1 MDEFSAVWTA
11 LVQGT
16 IIEDTLNPRVW
27 KLQGEIPW
35 IGTVKR
41 FYNRECYD
49 KITENI
55 FSNELTHVLI
65 IGTPGIGK
73 TMYLQCILA
82 HLARLARSVRRDP
95 PSIHYQRRYAGAVQ
109 TLSFLPN
116 GSVVDV
122 TGVKHEIDPDY
133 LLSDSVDLD
142 PPYGKVLNLEVA
154 SDKPT
159 NYNNFQKRIGEPGDR
174 KKGEEIVMP
183 LFSFEELLCIKPTTV
198 DNKAALFL
206 YDIFGGSAR
215 NFLCTSDLNSA
226 ILPAVEDAMGLIFPD
241 IAADPS
247 LSELIAKV
255 SRHMS
260 AKLLTD
266 GTQDPTG
273 PSTVNS
279 MMRHRLPDRNMIWAS
294 RFMEFLAAAIIDDKA
309 SDIYG
314 ALKQIIGASGT
325 GCLFEALGH
334 RKLLTSRREFLL
346 KPLLSSI
353 PSERPTFEEASFSLP
368 VNRFRVIAD
377 IKNLPIGTYGL
388 PMDGN
393 FPFLDGIIQPDT
405 FIQYTVSLKHKGAV
419 DRLDAMREQ
428 LKEKD
433 RNKHRV
439 VFVVPHNN
447 VRTFKFQSNLATIS
461 QFICIDDPSAID
473 DESMMTEAERKK
485 WMGQASKRQKREP
498 RSESTA

>member
-1 MDEFSAVWTA
+1 M
-11 LVQGT
+11 
-16 IIEDTLNPRVW
+16 NPRVW
-27 KLQGEIPW
+27 MLPGEIPW

-49 KITENI
+49 TITQDI
-55 FSNELTHVLI
+55 FGNKLTHALI

-73 TMYLQCILA
+73 TMYLQCILVR
-82 HLARLARSVRRDP
+82 LARLARSGRRDP

-116 GSVVDV
+116 GSVEDV
-122 TGVKHEIDPDY
+122 TGVKHNIDPDY

-159 NYNNFQKRIGEPGDR
+159 NYNNFQKRIGEPGDG
-174 KKGEEIVMP
+174 KKGEEMVMP

-198 DNKAALFL
+198 GNKAALFL

-215 NFLCTSDLNSA
+215 NFLCTSNLKSA
-226 ILPAVEDAMGLIFPD
+226 ILPVVEDTMGLMFPD
-241 IAADPS
+241 IAADSS
-247 LSELIAKV
+247 LSDLFAKV
-255 SRHMS
+255 ARNVS

-266 GTQDPTG
+266 SMQDPSG
-273 PSTVNS
+273 PSTINS
-279 MMRHRLPDRNMIWAS
+279 MMRHRLPERTMIWAS
-294 RFMEFLAAAIIDDKA
+294 RFMEFLAAAIVDDKA
-309 SDIYG
+309 SDIIG
-314 ALKQIIGASGT
+314 ALKQIIGASGI

-334 RKLLTSRREFLL
+334 RKLLTSSLEFLL
-346 KPLLSSI
+346 KPLLLSI

-368 VNRFRVIAD
+368 VVRFRAIAEMR
-377 IKNLPIGTYGL
+377 NLPNGTYGL
-388 PMDGN
+388 PMNGN
-393 FPFLDGIIQPDT
+393 FPFLDGVVQPDT
-405 FIQYTVSLKHKGAV
+405 FIQYTVSLNHKGAV
-419 DRLDAMREQ
+419 DQLDTMREQ
-428 LKEKD
+428 LREKD
-433 RNKHRV
+433 RSKHRV

-473 DESMMTEAERKK
+473 EESLMTEAEKKK
-485 WMGQASKRQKREP
+485 WIGQASKRRKHEP
-498 RSESTA
+498 QSESTA